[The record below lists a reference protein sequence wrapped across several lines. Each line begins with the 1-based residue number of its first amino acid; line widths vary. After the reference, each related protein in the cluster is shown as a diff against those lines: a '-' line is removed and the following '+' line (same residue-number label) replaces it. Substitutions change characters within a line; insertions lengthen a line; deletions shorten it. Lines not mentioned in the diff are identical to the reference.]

1 MKKYNLISLCF
12 LLIEAI
18 LFFSCERSKNID
30 KEFSEIKRLVAEKIE
45 VDSIFNPSF
54 VNIKKNCL
62 IFSAYNSPQMLYF
75 YSLPNATFLYSL
87 GQKGNGPN
95 EFELFPV
102 FCKSSS
108 SDIYIWG
115 YTPTKIK
122 QFSIDEYGELLF
134 KRDIDLAIYESFNQM
149 HIIQDSLL
157 IYSAI
162 PSEFSIKKYNLN
174 NNTIEGT
181 IEIKKDNH
189 SESFFYS
196 NRGLVAANDSIIIY
210 SYIYKNRIDLYR
222 TTDLTLK
229 KRIIGNRDNEKI
241 VVGDFMN
248 SKNYY
253 ISVLAGKKYF
263 YVLYNGDRAANE
275 NDYTIEVYDY
285 NGTPIIK
292 YLFDISPFIFEVDEE
307 NGFIYGYNYNYED
320 YILRY
325 KIGEV

>member
-1 MKKYNLISLCF
+1 M
-12 LLIEAI
+12 
-18 LFFSCERSKNID
+18 SKNID
-30 KEFSEIKRLVAEKIE
+30 KEFSEIKRLVAEKVE

-54 VNIKKNCL
+54 VNIKRNCL

-95 EFELFPV
+95 EFEVFPM

-108 SDIYIWG
+108 PDIYIWG
-115 YTPTKIK
+115 YNPTKIK
-122 QFSIDEYGELLF
+122 QFSIDESGKLVF

-174 NNTIEGT
+174 NNTVEGT

-189 SESFFYS
+189 PESFFYS
-196 NRGLVAANDSIIIY
+196 NRGFVAANDSIIIY
-210 SYIYKNRIDLYR
+210 SYIYKNQIDLYR
-222 TTDLTLK
+222 TSDLTLK
-229 KRIIGNRDNEKI
+229 KRIVGNHKNEKV
-241 VVGDFMN
+241 VVGDFDN
-248 SKNYY
+248 NKNYY
-253 ISVLAGKKYF
+253 MSILAGEKYF
-263 YVLYNGDRAANE
+263 YALYNGDISANE
-275 NDYTIEVYDY
+275 NNYAIEVYDY

-292 YLFDISPFIFEVDEE
+292 YLFDISPFLFEVDEE

-320 YILRY
+320 YIVRY
-325 KIGEV
+325 KTGKDENEIRQE